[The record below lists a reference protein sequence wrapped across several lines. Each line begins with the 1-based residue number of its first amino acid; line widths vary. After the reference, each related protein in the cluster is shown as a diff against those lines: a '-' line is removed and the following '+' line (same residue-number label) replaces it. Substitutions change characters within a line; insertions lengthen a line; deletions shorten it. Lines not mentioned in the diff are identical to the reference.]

1 MNIVTTHVADSSTG
15 APSPEDPPLLDALET
30 IFLTEGYRSV
40 TLRSLA
46 TRLGCSYRKIYA
58 VAATKEDLFLK
69 IAKRFF
75 NRITREGWAQANS
88 SKALADRIT
97 DYLRVGISAA
107 ARTTPKFNEDIA
119 ALPAGRLVF
128 DAHQEERIRGLAEL
142 VEEGIRSG
150 EFEGFH
156 SQLVAEVMIGAV
168 KRVRQPDF
176 LATSDMTFS
185 EALSE
190 ISRLVRLGLVSRR

>member
-1 MNIVTTHVADSSTG
+1 MDFVTMSDSDSSTEI
-15 APSPEDPPLLDALET
+15 SSLEDPPLLDALEA

-40 TLRSLA
+40 TLRALA
-46 TRLGCSYRKIYA
+46 KRLGCSYRKIYA

-75 NRITREGWAQANS
+75 SRIQREGWQQSNS

-107 ARTTPKFNEDIA
+107 GRTTPKFNEDIA

-128 DAHQEERIRGLAEL
+128 DSHQEERIRGLAEL
-142 VEEGIRSG
+142 VEEGIRTG

-156 SQLVAEVMIGAV
+156 SKLVAELMISAV

-176 LATSDMTFS
+176 LATSDLTFS
-185 EALSE
+185 EALAE

>member
-1 MNIVTTHVADSSTG
+1 MIGLNPSTPTG
-15 APSPEDPPLLDALET
+15 PVDDLPLLDALEA
-30 IFLTEGYRSV
+30 IFLAEGYRAV

-46 TRLGCSYRKIYA
+46 KRLGCSYRKIYA
-58 VAATKEDLFLK
+58 VAETKEELFLK
-69 IAKRFF
+69 VSKRFF
-75 NRITREGWAQANS
+75 DKIVRDGWAQSNS

-97 DYLRVGISAA
+97 DYLRVGINAA
-107 ARTTPKFNEDIA
+107 TRTMPKFNEDIA
-119 ALPAGRLVF
+119 NLPAGRVIF

-142 VEEGIRSG
+142 VEEGIRKG

-156 SQLVAEVMIGAV
+156 SKLVAEVMITAV

-176 LATSDMTFS
+176 LATSDLTFS
-185 EALSE
+185 EALAE

>member
-1 MNIVTTHVADSSTG
+1 MVTSDTSTEI
-15 APSPEDPPLLDALET
+15 SPNEDFPLLDALEA

-46 TRLGCSYRKIYA
+46 KRLGCSYRKIYA

-69 IAKRFF
+69 VAKRFF
-75 NRITREGWAQANS
+75 GRIQREGWQQSNS

-107 ARTTPKFNEDIA
+107 QRSTPKFNEDIA
-119 ALPAGRLVF
+119 TLPAGRLVF
-128 DAHQEERIRGLAEL
+128 DSHQEERIRGLAEL

-156 SQLVAEVMIGAV
+156 SKLVAELMISAV

-176 LATSDMTFS
+176 LATSDLTFS
-185 EALSE
+185 EALAE

>member
-1 MNIVTTHVADSSTG
+1 VD
-15 APSPEDPPLLDALET
+15 DLPLLDALEA
-30 IFLTEGYRSV
+30 IFLAEGYRAV

-46 TRLGCSYRKIYA
+46 KRLGCSYRKIYA
-58 VAATKEDLFLK
+58 VAETKEELFLK
-69 IAKRFF
+69 VSKRFF
-75 NRITREGWAQANS
+75 DKIVRDGWAQSNS

-97 DYLRVGISAA
+97 DYLRVAINAA
-107 ARTTPKFNEDIA
+107 TRTMPKFNEDIA
-119 ALPAGRLVF
+119 NLPAGRVIF

-142 VEEGIRSG
+142 VEEGIRKG

-156 SQLVAEVMIGAV
+156 SKLVAEVMITAV

-176 LATSDMTFS
+176 LATSDLTFS
-185 EALSE
+185 EALAE